1 MTGGYGTL
9 LTGQT
14 STRPTSRERTSKEP
28 TSKYTV
34 NFHPAVEAEMWA
46 LTEGEQPV
54 ESADAR
60 PSDMKT
66 SQAQTQDTPT

>member
-1 MTGGYGTL
+1 MQKFGMTGGYGTL

-14 STRPTSRERTSKEP
+14 STRP

>member
-1 MTGGYGTL
+1 MGEPEKSVEVL
-9 LTGQT
+9 QAST
-14 STRPTSRERTSKEP
+14 SSSIRQ
-28 TSKYTV
+28 YTV
-34 NFHPAVEAEMWA
+34 NFNPAVEAEMWA

-66 SQAQTQDTPT
+66 SQAQTQDTST

>member
-1 MTGGYGTL
+1 
-9 LTGQT
+9 
-14 STRPTSRERTSKEP
+14 
-28 TSKYTV
+28 
-34 NFHPAVEAEMWA
+34 MWA

-66 SQAQTQDTPT
+66 SQAQTQDTST